1 MLSMS
6 DIKVGTVMTYQ
17 GAPFQVVKAEHSKQ
31 ARSAAVLRVKMK
43 NLISGAM
50 LEQTF
55 QGGDAVEEADLVRK
69 PANYQ
74 YREGEEYIFMDNDTY
89 DQFTLSGSAVGE
101 TANYIKEGEDVQVMY
116 YEGKPVSVDV
126 PPKVALMVTEAP
138 PGVRG
143 DSAGNVTK
151 TVKLETG
158 YEVNVPMF
166 INEGEKIRIN
176 TETGEYVERV
186 ND

>member
-1 MLSMS
+1 MS
-6 DIKVGTVMTYQ
+6 DIKVGTVVTYQ
-17 GAPFQVVKAEHSKQ
+17 NAPFQVVKAEHSKQ

-43 NLISGAM
+43 NLISGAV

-55 QGGDAVEEADLVRK
+55 QQSDTIQEADVVRK

-74 YREGEEYIFMDNDTY
+74 YNDGEEFTFMDNDTF
-89 DQFTLSGSAVGE
+89 DQFTLGKSAVGE

-116 YEGKPVSVDV
+116 FEGKPVSVDV
-126 PPKVALMVTEAP
+126 PPKVTLVVTQAP

-143 DSAGNVTK
+143 DSAGNITK
-151 TVKLETG
+151 TVTLETG

-166 INEGEKIRIN
+166 INEGEKVRIN
-176 TETGEYVERV
+176 TETGQYVERV

>member
-1 MLSMS
+1 MS
-6 DIKVGTVMTYQ
+6 DIKVGTVVTYQ
-17 GAPFQVVKAEHSKQ
+17 NAPFQVVKAEHSKQ

-43 NLISGAM
+43 NLISGAV

-55 QGGDAVEEADLVRK
+55 QQSDTIQEADVVRK

-74 YREGEEYIFMDNDTY
+74 YNDGEEFTFMDNDTF
-89 DQFTLSGSAVGE
+89 DQFTLGKSAVGE
-101 TANYIKEGEDVQVMY
+101 TANYITEGEDVQVMY
-116 YEGKPVSVDV
+116 FEGKPVSVDV
-126 PPKVALMVTEAP
+126 PPKVTLVVTQAP

-143 DSAGNVTK
+143 DSAGNITK
-151 TVKLETG
+151 TVTLETG

-176 TETGEYVERV
+176 TETGQYVERV